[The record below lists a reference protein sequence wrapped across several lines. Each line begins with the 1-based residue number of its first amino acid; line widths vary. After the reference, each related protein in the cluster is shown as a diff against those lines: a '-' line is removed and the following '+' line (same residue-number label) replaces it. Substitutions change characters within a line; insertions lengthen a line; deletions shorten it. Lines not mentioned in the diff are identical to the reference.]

1 MAAVILLGF
10 AISASANES
19 LKNDLAIVSARI
31 YTAPDAEP
39 IEDGEVVIRG
49 GKIAKV
55 GTRKKVKIPRGI
67 QVINAEGNILTA
79 VFWNSHVY
87 LISPSQ
93 LGAAQMRSKNM
104 ALIPTVSL
112 FEIEIK
118 RSGGSADVVDQALK
132 MITEEVRLYSEAGGQ
147 ILFGTDVG
155 YTDLFDTTRE
165 YQLISNVLSWR
176 QILASL
182 TTAPAENLN
191 VIPTQI

>member
-1 MAAVILLGF
+1 MKKISSLLMAAVILLGF

-67 QVINAEGNILTA
+67 QVINAEGNVLTA
-79 VFWNSHVY
+79 RFWNSHVY

-104 ALIPTVSL
+104 ALIPNMSL

-118 RSGGSADVVDQALK
+118 RSGGGADVVDQTLK

-155 YTDLFDTTRE
+155 YTDLFDTTR
-165 YQLISNVLSWR
+165 
-176 QILASL
+176 
-182 TTAPAENLN
+182 
-191 VIPTQI
+191 

>member
-1 MAAVILLGF
+1 M
-10 AISASANES
+10 
-19 LKNDLAIVSARI
+19 
-31 YTAPDAEP
+31 
-39 IEDGEVVIRG
+39 
-49 GKIAKV
+49 
-55 GTRKKVKIPRGI
+55 
-67 QVINAEGNILTA
+67 
-79 VFWNSHVY
+79 
-87 LISPSQ
+87 ISPSQ